1 MGFPT
6 ETNRTKVKLEG
17 IGVEF
22 KKDPQGNH
30 WSATLDKEVLV
41 EDTRTL
47 SQAVWLAA
55 RKLGEEI

>member
-6 ETNRTKVKLEG
+6 ETNRAKVKLEG

-47 SQAVWLAA
+47 SQAVWLQ
-55 RKLGEEI
+55 GN